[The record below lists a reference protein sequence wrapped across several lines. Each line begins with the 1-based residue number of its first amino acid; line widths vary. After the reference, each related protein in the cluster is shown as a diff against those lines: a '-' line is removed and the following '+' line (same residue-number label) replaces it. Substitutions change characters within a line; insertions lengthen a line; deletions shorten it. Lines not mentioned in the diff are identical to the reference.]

1 MASLEI
7 NKPIKFTL
15 EKYSEFHK
23 VAKETISQIL
33 LLKIQEYDNEIEN
46 LLKIEEKDL
55 VFEFLLFMNYKKWIY
70 INTDDSNMDN
80 IYIIEILNRY
90 KIYRDK
96 NVFNNKFFKIAFHMY
111 LYLVIKIEESMKSIS
126 QMNEEESGKE
136 NLIKDLNESI
146 HIIIQI
152 FIIIIKLYIENIC
165 DFKKLLLLLDIL
177 IFFIKKKNEINDK
190 YFKIKN
196 MLFQKL
202 LFDFFGKISSII
214 LKENRSKSDIL
225 YFFNYLTK
233 YLNND
238 EVKSLFTKSI
248 LINKSILPKFISTVF
263 NNFNFSR
270 MMHEDIYKLCKTGI
284 MDSFETIFQQN
295 TNKSN
300 FFEIL
305 INQNK
310 KSFINLHNFKNKKDL
325 IIKDIYFQ
333 NFYIELLNKLFESEK
348 NGTKN
353 NKFFIPLKN
362 AFIFN
367 GYNSKMNFK
376 LNKFSIENSIIF
388 FSFRLNENKNNEI
401 KNLPLI
407 SFENELKEI
416 FFKLFIMRVTKEDS
430 KKDNNNLFIYQE
442 KNKNKIINLNNLDDI
457 SPNANYY
464 IEIYF
469 MKKGLY

>member
-1 MASLEI
+1 MI
-7 NKPIKFTL
+7 
-15 EKYSEFHK
+15 
-23 VAKETISQIL
+23 
-33 LLKIQEYDNEIEN
+33 
-46 LLKIEEKDL
+46 
-55 VFEFLLFMNYKKWIY
+55 
-70 INTDDSNMDN
+70 
-80 IYIIEILNRY
+80 
-90 KIYRDK
+90 
-96 NVFNNKFFKIAFHMY
+96 
-111 LYLVIKIEESMKSIS
+111 
-126 QMNEEESGKE
+126 
-136 NLIKDLNESI
+136 
-146 HIIIQI
+146 
-152 FIIIIKLYIENIC
+152 
-165 DFKKLLLLLDIL
+165 
-177 IFFIKKKNEINDK
+177 
-190 YFKIKN
+190 
-196 MLFQKL
+196 FQKL

-214 LKENRSKSDIL
+214 LKGDRSKSDIL

-238 EVKSLFTKSI
+238 EVKSLFTKSV
-248 LINKSILPKFISTVF
+248 LINKNILPKFISTVL
-263 NNFNFSR
+263 NNFNFSI

-295 TNKSN
+295 ANKSN

-310 KSFINLHNFKNKKDL
+310 KSFVNLHNFKNKKDL
-325 IIKDIYFQ
+325 IIKDIYIQ

-348 NGTKN
+348 NGNKN

-362 AFIFN
+362 SFIFN

-376 LNKFSIENSIIF
+376 LNKFLIENSIIF
-388 FSFRLNENKNNEI
+388 FSFRLNENVNNEN

-407 SFENELKEI
+407 SFENESKEI
-416 FFKLFIMRVTKEDS
+416 LFKLFIMRVTKEDS